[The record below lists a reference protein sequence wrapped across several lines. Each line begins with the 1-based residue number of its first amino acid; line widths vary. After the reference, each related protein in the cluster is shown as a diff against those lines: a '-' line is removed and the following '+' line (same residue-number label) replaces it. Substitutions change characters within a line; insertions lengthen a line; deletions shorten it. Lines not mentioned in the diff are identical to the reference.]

1 MGCSSSI
8 PISGNVIDE
17 IKDSE
22 RINVKDKYNKVLLLD
37 KSILDKSRHGTE
49 KVDKTDTNQEIKDQ
63 VTMWG

>member
-8 PISGNVIDE
+8 PMSENVIDE

-22 RINVKDKYNKVLLLD
+22 RIHFKDKYNKVLLLD
-37 KSILDKSRHGTE
+37 KSRDGT
-49 KVDKTDTNQEIKDQ
+49 DKTYNNQEIKDQ

>member
-22 RINVKDKYNKVLLLD
+22 RTNIKDKYKKVLLLD
-37 KSILDKSRHGTE
+37 KSRHGIE

-63 VTMWG
+63 VRM